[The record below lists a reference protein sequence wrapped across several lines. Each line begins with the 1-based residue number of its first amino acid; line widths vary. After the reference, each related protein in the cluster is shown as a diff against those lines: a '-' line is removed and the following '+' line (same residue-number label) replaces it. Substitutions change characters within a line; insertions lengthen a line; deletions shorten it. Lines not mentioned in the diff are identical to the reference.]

1 MKTKDIAL
9 VGAVLIGGF
18 AAYQYFMR
26 PTPPPGYAGAQY
38 IPAGGQWNGFGNASG
53 QPVWVQ
59 AVGATA
65 QIVNSLGQV
74 LSTIPWSSLTGGGGS
89 TITAADIDPNG
100 DW

>member
-9 VGAVLIGGF
+9 VAAGGIALF

-100 DW
+100 NW

>member
-9 VGAVLIGGF
+9 VAGVGLAAF

-74 LSTIPWSSLTGGGGS
+74 LSTIPWSSLTGGGGN
-89 TITAADIDPNG
+89 TLTNADFDYLDNV
-100 DW
+100 